1 MSHSIVFTGKIRE
14 GATPEETRRN
24 LAEMFKIGDPAIL
37 ERVFSGKPVILKK
50 GLDESEAHKQE
61 MILYMAGAVC
71 EVRVAP
77 LPTPAPAP
85 PPPAPAVAD
94 AKANAGA
101 QTAAAA
107 APLPVAPAPPTRP
120 ARMQLSSHA
129 DAAPLPQAVVPAAL
143 TLRETAPSPAAPL
156 PTRGESQDYAPAA
169 LRGQLAM
176 AAEAETPPLPL
187 DPVITNLGRPGEALL
202 DPLHAPWDPAFVP
215 DAVRGLSWA
224 GFFAPLLWGSFNG
237 MRLSFLP
244 VVGIRIFRHFVP
256 AWSWMVFYLAF
267 GGFYLFR
274 GRELAW
280 ENKQWRNAEHFNKVQ
295 RNWTIGSLLFFLL
308 AMYGLVHLMLV
319 EQQQKRVVA
328 VAVKLA
334 QAEMGVIQAATPEAR
349 ATAIGAR
356 KLVRE
361 EYLAAISDPATRE
374 RERLAFVEADQETE
388 GRNQET
394 TAGTGT
400 EESPAPPQ

>member
-1 MSHSIVFTGKIRE
+1 MNHSIVFTGKIRE

-24 LAEMFKIGDPAIL
+24 LAEIFKIGDPAIL

-50 GLDESEAHKQE
+50 GLDESEARKQE

-77 LPTPAPAP
+77 PPAPAP
-85 PPPAPAVAD
+85 PVPAVAD
-94 AKANAGA
+94 PAASVDAAVAAAIAPLQVASPPLTGPA
-101 QTAAAA
+101 RMQPGSRAHGEAAAPSQAPMPAARPLRETAPAAA
-107 APLPVAPAPPTRP
+107 APLAMRNDAQDYMPAP
-120 ARMQLSSHA
+120 
-129 DAAPLPQAVVPAAL
+129 
-143 TLRETAPSPAAPL
+143 
-156 PTRGESQDYAPAA
+156 

-176 AAEAETPPLPL
+176 AAEAGALPTA
-187 DPVITNLGRPGEALL
+187 DPMITNHGRSGEALL

-244 VVGIRIFRHFVP
+244 VIGIRVFRHFVP

-267 GGFYLFR
+267 GGFYLLR

-295 RNWTIGSLLFFLL
+295 RNWTIGSFLFFLL
-308 AMYGLVHLMLV
+308 AMYGLVHLVLV
-319 EQQQKRVVA
+319 EQQQKRAVA
-328 VAVKLA
+328 VAQKLM
-334 QAEMGVIQAATPEAR
+334 QAEMGVMQAATPEAR
-349 ATAIGAR
+349 ATAIEAR
-356 KLVRE
+356 KQVRE
-361 EYLAAISDPATRE
+361 EYLAAMPDAATRE
-374 RERLAFVEADQETE
+374 RERQAFAETDRETE
-388 GRNQET
+388 NENQAA
-394 TAGTGT
+394 TADTGT
-400 EESPAPPQ
+400 EEAPAPPQ

>member
-1 MSHSIVFTGKIRE
+1 MSHSIIFTGKIRE

-50 GLDESEAHKQE
+50 GLDESEARKQE

-77 LPTPAPAP
+77 PPTPAPPVPTVADPAASADAAVATAIAP
-85 PPPAPAVAD
+85 LQVVSPPLPGPARIQPGSRARSEAAAPAPAMMP
-94 AKANAGA
+94 
-101 QTAAAA
+101 TARALREAAPMAA
-107 APLPVAPAPPTRP
+107 APLAMRNDAQDYVPAP
-120 ARMQLSSHA
+120 
-129 DAAPLPQAVVPAAL
+129 
-143 TLRETAPSPAAPL
+143 
-156 PTRGESQDYAPAA
+156 

-176 AAEAETPPLPL
+176 AAEAGAPPAA
-187 DPVITNLGRPGEALL
+187 DPMITNHGRPGEALL

-244 VVGIRIFRHFVP
+244 VVGIRVFRHFVP
-256 AWSWMVFYLAF
+256 AWSWMIFYLAF
-267 GGFYLFR
+267 GGFYLLR

-295 RNWTIGSLLFFLL
+295 RNWTIGSFLFFLL
-308 AMYGLVHLMLV
+308 AMYGLVHLVLV
-319 EQQQKRVVA
+319 EQQQKRAVA
-328 VAVKLA
+328 VAQELM
-334 QAEMGVIQAATPEAR
+334 QAEMGVMQASTPEAK
-349 ATAIGAR
+349 ATAIATR
-356 KLVRE
+356 RQVRE
-361 EYLAAISDPATRE
+361 KYLAAMPDAATRE
-374 RERLAFVEADQETE
+374 RERQAFAEADREAE
-388 GRNQET
+388 EENQAAT
-394 TAGTGT
+394 TDT
-400 EESPAPPQ
+400 EEATAPPQ